1 MKILKG
7 GKGMKI
13 SRGKSGRKMQSARS
27 EKKGRRAVE
36 SRKADTQEVV
46 FALHC
51 TLRRNEKTGQS
62 CSFVGW
68 RDWGLRW
75 WFGCLW

>member
-36 SRKADTQEVV
+36 SRKAVTQEVV

-51 TLRRNEKTGQS
+51 TLLRNEKT
-62 CSFVGW
+62 VNPV
-68 RDWGLRW
+68 L
-75 WFGCLW
+75 L